1 MPASTLLSQSQLKY
15 FRSLLQKKYRT
26 QHKAFIVEGEKMV
39 NEISRE
45 KKSNLEVVRI
55 LAVSEFFEENPDI
68 RAKYDCLTVS
78 SRDIEKISSLS
89 SPGRVVMELKI
100 PDYLPDQYELGEE
113 LNIYFESIRDP
124 GNLGTII
131 RTADWFGFK
140 KVICSPDSVDVYN
153 PKVIQSTM
161 GSIARVK
168 VLYIEADE
176 IIEMTS
182 KDSLFQNFA
191 TVLGGENIYEL
202 KFPEKGMIFF
212 GNESNGLSSSIQ
224 KSCQKQIGI
233 PGAKTEAG
241 AESLNLAISVGV
253 VLSELNRQKLL
264 KMKI

>member
-1 MPASTLLSQSQLKY
+1 MSISSSLSQSQLKY
-15 FRSLLQKKYRT
+15 FRSLQQKKYRT

-39 NEISRE
+39 KEISRDE
-45 KKSNLEVVRI
+45 KTYLEVIRI
-55 LAVSEFFEENPDI
+55 LAVKDFFEENTDI
-68 RAKYDCLTVS
+68 LTKHDCLIAS
-78 SRDIEKISSLS
+78 SKDIEKISSQS
-89 SPGRVVMELKI
+89 SPGRVVMEVKI
-100 PDYLPDQYELGEE
+100 PDYLLDQSELGEE

-131 RTADWFGFK
+131 RTADWFGFNK
-140 KVICSPDSVDVYN
+140 IICSPDSVDVYN

-168 VLYIEADE
+168 VFYRESKE

-182 KDSLFQNFA
+182 KGTLFQNLG

-202 KFPEKGMIFF
+202 KFPDKGMIFF
-212 GNESNGLSSSIQ
+212 GNESNGLSTNI
-224 KSCQKQIGI
+224 KESCQNQIGI
-233 PGAKTEAG
+233 PGAKTEPG
-241 AESLNLAISVGV
+241 PESLNLATSVGI